1 MKKRI
6 VAMVLSLT
14 IVLSGGVSTFA
25 AEIENQ
31 SDTVETEKVE
41 LSGEESDIS
50 SESEDVT
57 STKNVQLDSQLN
69 TDNEAEKVQ
78 LKLDESASEEKDASK
93 PQITLWTLLH
103 DWVTTTLAFASNPYL
118 DIIYWPKPSKI
129 PCKIKNETINLIFM
143 NT

>member
-57 STKNVQLDSQLN
+57 STKMYS
-69 TDNEAEKVQ
+69 
-78 LKLDESASEEKDASK
+78 
-93 PQITLWTLLH
+93 
-103 DWVTTTLAFASNPYL
+103 
-118 DIIYWPKPSKI
+118 
-129 PCKIKNETINLIFM
+129 
-143 NT
+143 